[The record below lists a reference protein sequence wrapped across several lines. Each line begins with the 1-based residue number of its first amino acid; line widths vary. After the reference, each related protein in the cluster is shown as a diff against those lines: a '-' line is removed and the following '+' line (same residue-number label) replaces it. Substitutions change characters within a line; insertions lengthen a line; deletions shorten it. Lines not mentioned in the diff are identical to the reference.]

1 MDLRSL
7 ITVRS
12 ASIAVG
18 SLLMLVLGLAF
29 RSTNGSDL
37 ITVTVARGPLLVTLS
52 ETGTL
57 RPAEALTYRSRVPG
71 REIEITWLAPEGAQV
86 REGDLIVRLDTTELG
101 GDLERA
107 AQALRQAQL
116 DAQVAEAERQAAN
129 AALDSLSSGRGAL
142 DAEEARFNLKIAEQ
156 KAERM
161 RQDYESLAPL
171 LAKGFVTREELERAA
186 LELEQA
192 QATVEIAKRRA
203 TVITEQS
210 VPQERQRA
218 GLDVAHRAAQIEVAR
233 QRLAEASSRVSQLR
247 QAIETCTIRAQHAG
261 MVVYEENMASSPRR
275 KVRGGDRVTPS
286 QGLVTI
292 PEVKRML
299 VDTSLRE
306 ADLYRVSAGQ
316 PAAITLEAYPGLK
329 LTGRVLTVGTVARVP
344 PDRPF
349 EGKRF
354 DVVVDIDPNR
364 ADLRPEMTASV
375 QIEIAR
381 RADALLVPVNA
392 IFDQDGHRVVHVVGA
407 RGTETRRVA
416 LGESND
422 VYVEVLQGVKEGER
436 LQLSDGALD
445 GSSPR
450 PASARE
456 LGPPATAARAADAPR
471 PQA

>member
-1 MDLRSL
+1 MKRLRPL
-7 ITVRS
+7 MTVRN
-12 ASIAVG
+12 AGVAAG
-18 SLLMLVLGLAF
+18 LLLVLALGLAV
-29 RSTNGSDL
+29 RSTTGPDVF
-37 ITVTVARGPLLVTLS
+37 TVNVTRGPLIVTLS

-86 REGDLIVRLDTTELG
+86 HEGDLVVRLDTTELE

-107 AQALRQAQL
+107 TQALRQAQL
-116 DAQVAEAERQAAN
+116 DAQVAEAEQQAAN

-156 KAERM
+156 KAERI
-161 RQDYESLAPL
+161 RQDYESLVPL

-192 QATVEIAKRRA
+192 QGAVEIARRRA

-233 QRLAEASSRVSQLR
+233 QRLAEASTRVTQLR
-247 QAIETCTIRAQHAG
+247 QAIDACAIHAQHAG
-261 MVVYEENMASSPRR
+261 MVVYEDNLASNPRR
-275 KVRGGDRVTPS
+275 KIRGGDRVTPS

-299 VDTSLRE
+299 ADTSLRE
-306 ADLYRVSAGQ
+306 ADLYRVSPGQ
-316 PAAITLEAYPGLK
+316 PAVITLEAYPGLE
-329 LTGRVLTVGTVARVP
+329 LTGRVLTVGTVARVS
-344 PDRPF
+344 PDRPL

-375 QIEIAR
+375 QIEIAQ
-381 RADALLVPVNA
+381 RADALLIPVNA
-392 IFDQDGHRVVHVVGA
+392 IFDQDGLRMAHVVSA
-407 RGTETRRVA
+407 RGTETRRIV

-422 VYVEVLQGVKEGER
+422 VQVEVLQGLKEGER
-436 LQLSDGALD
+436 LQLLSD
-445 GSSPR
+445 
-450 PASARE
+450 
-456 LGPPATAARAADAPR
+456 AAHP
-471 PQA
+471 

>member
-1 MDLRSL
+1 MKRLRRL
-7 ITVRS
+7 MTVRN
-12 ASIAVG
+12 AGVAAG
-18 SLLMLVLGLAF
+18 LLLVLALGLAV
-29 RSTNGSDL
+29 RSTAGPDVF
-37 ITVTVARGPLLVTLS
+37 TVNVTRGPLIVTLS

-86 REGDLIVRLDTTELG
+86 HEGDLVVRLDTTELE

-107 AQALRQAQL
+107 TQALRQAQL
-116 DAQVAEAERQAAN
+116 DAQVAEAEQQAAN

-156 KAERM
+156 KAERI
-161 RQDYESLAPL
+161 RQDYESLVPL

-192 QATVEIAKRRA
+192 QGAIEIARRRA

-233 QRLAEASSRVSQLR
+233 QRLAEATTRVTQLR
-247 QAIETCTIRAQHAG
+247 QAIDACAIRAQHAG
-261 MVVYEENMASSPRR
+261 MVVYEDNLASNPRR
-275 KVRGGDRVTPS
+275 KIRGGDRVTPS

-299 VDTSLRE
+299 ADTSLRE
-306 ADLYRVSAGQ
+306 ADLYRVSPGQ
-316 PAAITLEAYPGLK
+316 PAVITLEAYPGLE
-329 LTGRVLTVGTVARVP
+329 LTGRVLTVGTVARVA
-344 PDRPF
+344 PDRPL

-375 QIEIAR
+375 QIEIAQ
-381 RADALLVPVNA
+381 RADALLIPVNA
-392 IFDQDGHRVVHVVGA
+392 IFDQDGLRMAHVVSA
-407 RGTETRRVA
+407 RGTQARRIV
-416 LGESND
+416 LGESNE
-422 VYVEVLQGVKEGER
+422 VQVEVLQGLKEGER
-436 LQLSDGALD
+436 LQLLSD
-445 GSSPR
+445 
-450 PASARE
+450 
-456 LGPPATAARAADAPR
+456 AAHP
-471 PQA
+471 